1 MFVIPPSEE
10 EGPEARFDHRRRK
23 RRNEGV
29 GRKEGVDWTI
39 GHCHQSSGA
48 AAGVELKGRH

>member
-29 GRKEGVDWTI
+29 GLGRKEWI

>member
-1 MFVIPPSEE
+1 MFVIPPSED
-10 EGPEARFDHRRRK
+10 GPEARFDHRRRK